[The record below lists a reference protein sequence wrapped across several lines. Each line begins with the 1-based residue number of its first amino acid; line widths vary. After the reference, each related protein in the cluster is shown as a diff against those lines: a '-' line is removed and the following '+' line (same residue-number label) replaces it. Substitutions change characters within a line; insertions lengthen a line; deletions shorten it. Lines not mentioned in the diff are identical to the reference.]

1 VTRGSYLA
9 LIALLVFTMGTSI
22 ITPLLPLYQGTY
34 QLSNGVLMLL
44 FATYTATVVPT
55 MLLAGNASDRL
66 GRKKLAIPAMLVM
79 TTASLVFSFTES
91 VPLLF
96 AGRVLQGLAIGMY
109 LGVGTAFVIDHALP
123 GAKALASMT
132 AGAAFRIGF
141 GLGPLFAGIVAQYWG
156 NPLHRPFEVHVVL
169 MVVGLACV
177 LIARETVPKR
187 PYKFEMRVGIP
198 KGQGIGFAGFIGPAA
213 FTMSFMEGTVLSLVP
228 LFLYNTLGATNV
240 AIAGLCGFLVLG
252 LGGMTPIVTRHIEPR
267 KAVMIG
273 VSVSA
278 VVTWLIAGAAFVGSA
293 SLVVVAAGLMGF
305 VNGMILQGGTVIC
318 GTIVPL
324 EERGKLMSALYMCA
338 YAGTIPTVGLGYL
351 SQAVG
356 LTNALIVF
364 SCIACVFVA
373 WIVLFGRRLFPRVIP
388 YVEPITLGSPTS

>member
-1 VTRGSYLA
+1 MTRGAYLA
-9 LIALLVFTMGTSI
+9 LTALMVFTMGTSI

-34 QLSNGVLMLL
+34 GLSNGVLMLL

-55 MLLAGNASDRL
+55 MLLAGSASDRL
-66 GRKKLAIPAMLVM
+66 GRKRLAIPAMIVM
-79 TTASLVFSFTES
+79 LGASLVFSFTES

-109 LGVGTAFVIDHALP
+109 LGVGTAFIIDQARP
-123 GAKALASMT
+123 GSRALASMT

-141 GLGPLFAGIVAQYWG
+141 GLGPLMGGVIAQYWG
-156 NPLHRPFEVHVVL
+156 NPLHRPFQVHVVL

-177 LIARETVPKR
+177 LVARETVPRR
-187 PYKFEMRVGIP
+187 PYRFEVRVGIP
-198 KGQGIGFAGFIGPAA
+198 RGQGIGFAGFIGPAA

-228 LFLYNTLGATNV
+228 LFLYTTLGATNV

-252 LGGMTPIVTRHIEPR
+252 IGGMTPIVTRGIDPR

-273 VSVSA
+273 VAVSA
-278 VVTWLIAGAAFVGSA
+278 AFTWLIAGAAFAGSA
-293 SLVVVAAGLMGF
+293 VLVVVAAGILGF

-351 SQAVG
+351 SQVVG

-364 SCIACVFVA
+364 SVVACLLAA
-373 WIVLFGRRLFPRVIP
+373 WIVLVGRRMFPRVIP
-388 YVEPITLGSPTS
+388 YAEPITIGSPIS

>member
-1 VTRGSYLA
+1 MTRGSYLA

-22 ITPLLPLYQGTY
+22 ITPLIPLYQQEY
-34 QLSNGVLMLL
+34 ALSNGVLMLL

-66 GRKKLAIPAMLVM
+66 GRKRLAIPAMLVM
-79 TTASLVFSFTES
+79 TSASLVFSFTDA

-96 AGRVLQGLAIGMY
+96 VGRVLQGLAIGMY

-123 GAKALASMT
+123 GAKALASIT

-156 NPLHRPFEVHVVL
+156 NPLHRPFEIHVVL
-169 MVVGLACV
+169 MMVGLACV
-177 LIARETVPKR
+177 LVARETVRRR
-187 PYKFEMRVGIP
+187 PYRFEMRVGMP
-198 KGQGIGFAGFIGPAA
+198 PGQGVGFAGFIGPAA

-252 LGGMTPIVTRHIEPR
+252 LGGMTPIVTRNVDPR
-267 KAVMIG
+267 RAVMIG
-273 VSVSA
+273 VVISA
-278 VVTWLIAGAAFVGSA
+278 LVTWLIAGAAFVGSA
-293 SLVVVAAGLMGF
+293 AMVVAAAGILGF

-338 YAGTIPTVGLGYL
+338 YAGTVPTVGLGYL

-364 SCIACVFVA
+364 SCIAGVLAA
-373 WIVLFGRRLFPRVIP
+373 WIVLVGRRLFPRVIP
-388 YVEPITLGSPTS
+388 YVERVTIGSPAS